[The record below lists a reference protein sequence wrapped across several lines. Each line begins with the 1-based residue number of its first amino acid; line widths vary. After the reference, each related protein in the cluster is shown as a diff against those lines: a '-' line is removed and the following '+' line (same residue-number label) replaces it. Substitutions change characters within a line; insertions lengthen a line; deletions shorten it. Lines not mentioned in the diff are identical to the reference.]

1 MTYAL
6 GDAFTRA
13 IDDEI
18 RLCCSARNA
27 QTMAD
32 ALVGMDVR
40 SMRGQRG

>member
-18 RLCCSARNA
+18 TLCCPARNA

-40 SMRGQRG
+40 SVRGRQG